1 MIQSF
6 KCKNTEKIFNRTFS
20 KKFPNDIQR
29 VALRKLRMLNRATI
43 LNDLKVP
50 PSNRL
55 EPLKGKRKGQHSIR
69 INEQWRVCFKWRKG
83 DAFDVE
89 VVDYH

>member
-1 MIQSF
+1 MIVSF
-6 KCKNTEKIFNRTFS
+6 RCKETEKIFNRNYS

-29 VALRKLRMLNRATI
+29 VSLRKLRMLNRATI

-50 PSNRL
+50 SSNRL

-89 VVDYH
+89 IVAYH